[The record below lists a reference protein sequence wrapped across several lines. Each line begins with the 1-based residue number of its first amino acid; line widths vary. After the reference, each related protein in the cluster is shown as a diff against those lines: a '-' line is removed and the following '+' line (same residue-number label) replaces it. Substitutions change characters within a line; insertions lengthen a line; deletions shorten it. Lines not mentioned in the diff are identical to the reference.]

1 MAASRKRKADN
12 IIEDTLKQIHTEVHP
27 SIYAQ
32 SIANKFFNGQQSTDS
47 SHALLLDMV
56 HHIVTE
62 PPSDDVLRKYLM
74 FLMGW
79 EDYPYGSPLSLES
92 TDPRYEQY
100 RDDLLMLYNQESAI
114 PATIRENGS
123 LRLSNSTVMQII
135 QDIMAKRCPH
145 AQGCTRKNPKHIAL
159 MHPKKGGKRSVKR
172 TYKSHRALRKRTR
185 KSFLSGTRRG

>member
-1 MAASRKRKADN
+1 MAASRKRKANDN
-12 IIEDTLKQIHTEVHP
+12 IVDDTLKQIRKEVNP

-32 SIANKFFNGQQSTDS
+32 LIANKFFNGQQSTDS

-79 EDYPYGSPLSLES
+79 EDYPYGSPLSLKS
-92 TDPRYEQY
+92 KDPRYKQY

-114 PATIRENGS
+114 PASIWGNGS
-123 LRLSNSTVMQII
+123 LELSNSTVMQII

-145 AQGCTRKNPKHIAL
+145 AQGCTRKNPIHIAL
-159 MHPKKGGKRSVKR
+159 MHLQKGGKRNVKR
-172 TYKSHRALRKRTR
+172 TYKSYMTFRKRTR
-185 KSFLSGTRRG
+185 KTRTKK